1 VIPRVGTT
9 FCHFRIVEKV
19 GALAA
24 LNHPTPGTRSRARSI
39 VRLVK

>member
-1 VIPRVGTT
+1 VIPRVGAT
-9 FCHFRIVEKV
+9 FRHFRIVEKV

-24 LNHPTPGTRSRARSI
+24 LNHPAPGRRSRAGSI